1 MVGTHQHACGDPARA
16 GSPHDVVCGPA
27 SVGDWGP
34 TGVNP
39 SLHGVSKGFSVDD
52 KVLPP
57 KPTTVES
64 HEIRVPVP
72 GFRQPSVV
80 QSGAMNALDLLGPE
94 HRGLFIGGTWR
105 EADNDDR
112 FEVQDP
118 ADGSV
123 ITTVSDA
130 SVGDAVDA
138 LDAAV
143 AAQADWAR
151 TPPRERGEILRRAF
165 ELITERADA
174 FAQLMSLE
182 MGKTVG
188 EAKGEVA
195 YGAEFFRWYA
205 EEAVRIHGRWMQAP
219 AGGSRLLT
227 IKKPVGPCLFITPWN
242 FPLAMGTRKIG
253 PAVAAGCTM
262 VVKPAQQTPLTM
274 LALAALLSE
283 AGLPD
288 GVLNV
293 VPTTRAGAVSE
304 ALQGDDRL
312 RKVSFTGSTGIG
324 KVLVRQSADQL
335 QRVSMELG
343 GNAPFLVFAD
353 ADVDA
358 AVDGAMV
365 AKMRNMGEA
374 CTAANRFLVHTS
386 VAAEFAEKLGRRMG
400 ALTLGRGQDAGVDVG
415 PLIDE
420 KAVESVS
427 QLVTDAI
434 HDGATVVCG
443 GTVPDG
449 PGWFYPPTVLLDV
462 PPDSAINVEEVFGP
476 VAPITTFDT
485 EDEAVARANDT
496 EYGLASYIYTRDLA
510 RTIRLAEALEFG
522 MVGVNTGLISNPAA
536 PFGGVKSSGFGRE
549 GGFEG
554 IEEYLD
560 TTYVALP
567 AG

>member
-1 MVGTHQHACGDPARA
+1 
-16 GSPHDVVCGPA
+16 
-27 SVGDWGP
+27 
-34 TGVNP
+34 
-39 SLHGVSKGFSVDD
+39 
-52 KVLPP
+52 
-57 KPTTVES
+57 
-64 HEIRVPVP
+64 
-72 GFRQPSVV
+72 
-80 QSGAMNALDLLGPE
+80 MNGLDLLTPE
-94 HRGLFIGGTWR
+94 QRGLFIGGVWR
-105 EADNDDR
+105 EAEGGKRLD
-112 FEVQDP
+112 VLDP

-123 ITTVSDA
+123 LTEVADGSLADA
-130 SVGDAVDA
+130 LEA

-143 AAQADWAR
+143 DAQAAWAA
-151 TPPRERGEILRRAF
+151 TAPRERGEILRRAF
-165 ELITERADA
+165 ELITARADQ
-174 FAQLMSLE
+174 FAHLMSLE
-182 MGKTVG
+182 MGKTVA
-188 EAKGEVA
+188 EAKGEVT

-219 AGGSRLLT
+219 GGGSRLLT

-262 VVKPAQQTPLTM
+262 VVKPAHQTPLTM
-274 LALAALLSE
+274 LALAATLTE

-293 VPTTRAGAVSE
+293 VTTTHTREFSE

-312 RKVSFTGSTGIG
+312 RKVSFAGSTGVG

-335 QRVSMELG
+335 QRLSMELG
-343 GNAPFLVFAD
+343 GNAPFIVFED

-358 AVDGAMV
+358 AVDGAMI

-374 CTAANRFLVHTS
+374 CTAANRFLVHSS
-386 VAAEFAEKLGRRMG
+386 VAEEFADKLGRRMG
-400 ALTLGRGQDAGVDVG
+400 ALSVGRGQADGVDVG

-434 HDGATVVCG
+434 HGGARVVTG
-443 GTVPDG
+443 GSAPDG
-449 PGWFYPPTVLLDV
+449 PGYFYSPTVLLDV
-462 PPDSAINVEEVFGP
+462 PADAEITVQEIFGP
-476 VAPITTFDT
+476 VAPITTFET
-485 EDEAVARANDT
+485 EDEAIRRANDT
-496 EYGLASYIYTRDLA
+496 EYGLASYVYTRDLA
-510 RTIRLAEALEFG
+510 RTIRVAEALEFG
-522 MVGVNTGLISNPAA
+522 MVGINSGLISNPAA

-554 IEEYLD
+554 IEEYLE